1 MSSTRE
7 EGPAMQNVKA
17 REGQWYLHR
26 VSRESFCVIYV
37 DEAHR
42 VIDVRDD
49 SGDIDEFDFEE
60 WATMDLEL
68 CMPPTGWMALD
79 EEDDFDF
86 GSEDLPTGAEPEDVR
101 ETHKPPSRP
110 H

>member
-1 MSSTRE
+1 
-7 EGPAMQNVKA
+7 MQNVKA

-26 VSRESFCVIYV
+26 VSRESFCVINV

-42 VIDVRDD
+42 IIDVRDD

-60 WATMDLEL
+60 WATMDLEICL
-68 CMPPTGWMALD
+68 PPSGWMALSDGED
-79 EEDDFDF
+79 EEYDY
-86 GSEDLPTGAEPEDVR
+86 DLEESSPDAESPEVGDSR
-101 ETHKPPSRP
+101 SHPSRT

>member
-1 MSSTRE
+1 
-7 EGPAMQNVKA
+7 MQNIKV

-26 VSRESFCVIYV
+26 VSRESFCVINV

-42 VIDVRDD
+42 IIDVRDD

-60 WATMDLEL
+60 WAGMDLEM
-68 CMPPTGWMALD
+68 CQPPSNWLALNDAGD
-79 EEDDFDF
+79 EEYEY
-86 GSEDLPTGAEPEDVR
+86 GSDGSSPGIGDSR
-101 ETHKPPSRP
+101 KPPART

>member
-1 MSSTRE
+1 MH
-7 EGPAMQNVKA
+7 NVKA

-49 SGDIDEFDFEE
+49 SGDVDEFDFEE

-68 CMPPTGWMALD
+68 CVPPSGWMALEDED
-79 EEDDFDF
+79 EEEDFDY
-86 GSEDLPTGAEPEDVR
+86 GLEDRPTGAESEDADVIR
-101 ETHKPPSRP
+101 KPPSRP